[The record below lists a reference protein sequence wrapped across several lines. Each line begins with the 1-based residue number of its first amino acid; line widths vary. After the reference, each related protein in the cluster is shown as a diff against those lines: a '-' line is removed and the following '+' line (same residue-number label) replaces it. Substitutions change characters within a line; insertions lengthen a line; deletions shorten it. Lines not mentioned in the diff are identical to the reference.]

1 MPRPR
6 RALLSAAVALGL
18 TGAALAEPMV
28 HRDLPYAEWSE
39 RNRLDLYLPE
49 GRQAPPV
56 VVVIHGGGF
65 RIGDKSGFD
74 GTGPAGLG
82 ALLDAG
88 LAVAAIN
95 YRYSSEAIWPAQLDD
110 LRAAIA
116 FVRDGGE
123 SYGYDGARIGVL
135 GGSAGGH
142 LAGWAA
148 LDLAADPATR
158 LHAAVVQFP
167 PVEFATMDADIEATG
182 VSRRTGRNDA
192 PDSAESALI
201 GAPVAQAPALAE
213 AASPLAALRALPPG
227 TPLPAMLLMHGTEDA
242 FIGRGQS
249 GRLFAALLA
258 HPGVGALEF
267 VLLPDA
273 GHGDGAFRDPANE
286 ARVAAFL
293 ARHLGG
299 AS

>member
-1 MPRPR
+1 M
-6 RALLSAAVALGL
+6 AYAGL
-18 TGAALAEPMV
+18 
-28 HRDLPYAEWSE
+28 SE

-65 RIGDKSGFD
+65 RMGDKSGFD
-74 GTGPAGLG
+74 GTGPAGLD
-82 ALLDAG
+82 ALLEAG

-116 FVRDGGE
+116 FVRDGGAA
-123 SYGYDGARIGVL
+123 YGYDGARIGVL

-142 LAGWAA
+142 LAAWAA

-158 LHAAVVQFP
+158 LRAAVVQFP

-182 VSRRTGRNDA
+182 VPRRTGRNDA

-242 FIGRGQS
+242 LIGRGQS

-258 HPGVGALEF
+258 HPGVGPLEF
-267 VLLPDA
+267 VLLPGA
-273 GHGDGAFRDPANE
+273 GHGDGAFRDPATE

-293 ARHLGG
+293 ARHLGEP
-299 AS
+299 S